1 LANRLLD
8 NLFYKISLYEHY
20 GGGGSRKVLTKAT
33 MEVRVWALK
42 VSICVTLKVVDDLI
56 CNITEG
62 CKVSHEAEAESRA
75 RS

>member
-1 LANRLLD
+1 
-8 NLFYKISLYEHY
+8 
-20 GGGGSRKVLTKAT
+20 VLTKAT

-56 CNITEG
+56 CNITKG